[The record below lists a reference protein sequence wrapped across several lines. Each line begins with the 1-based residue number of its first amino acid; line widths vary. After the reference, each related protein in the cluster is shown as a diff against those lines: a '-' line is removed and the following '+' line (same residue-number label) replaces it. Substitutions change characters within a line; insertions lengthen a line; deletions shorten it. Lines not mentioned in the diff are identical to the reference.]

1 MTEDWAL
8 RYGRQ
13 VRLVSQPS
21 HPAARLKQAGAD
33 AAELLHRARRSG
45 PGGGGTMEALR
56 QIMVQ
61 NFLVDARGQVRP
73 RTEKKDGLPPARV
86 RIESPYDLQARWM
99 RRGHRRWTGYLA
111 HVTETCDDE
120 GVNVITDVATTVPT
134 ADSTALPGIHVRLKR
149 RRLLPKEHLI
159 DGGYTSVAL
168 FDTAARTH
176 RIRVVGPLPP
186 SPAWRR
192 QIRGFTREDFTIDFD
207 RRTVTCPKGKISGNW
222 LELPAMAPYTVV
234 RFNPAHCNPCP
245 VRTSFTSGKAPRTV
259 NFLPRHLHNL
269 QAQNRADQQD
279 PTWRRLYAF
288 RSGVE
293 GTENELV
300 NGHQPTSS
308 TS

>member
-1 MTEDWAL
+1 M
-8 RYGRQ
+8 
-13 VRLVSQPS
+13 
-21 HPAARLKQAGAD
+21 
-33 AAELLHRARRSG
+33 
-45 PGGGGTMEALR
+45 
-56 QIMVQ
+56 
-61 NFLVDARGQVRP
+61 
-73 RTEKKDGLPPARV
+73 
-86 RIESPYDLQARWM
+86 
-99 RRGHRRWTGYLA
+99 
-111 HVTETCDDE
+111 
-120 GVNVITDVATTVPT
+120 ATTVPT

-168 FDTAARTH
+168 SDTAARTH